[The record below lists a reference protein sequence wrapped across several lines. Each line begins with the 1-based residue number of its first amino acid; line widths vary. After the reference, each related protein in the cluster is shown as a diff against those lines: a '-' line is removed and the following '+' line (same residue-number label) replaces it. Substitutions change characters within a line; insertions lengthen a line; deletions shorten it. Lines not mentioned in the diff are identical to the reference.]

1 MEFKMLAGEFWF
13 GGYVHEGIH
22 QPISEE
28 SDYEIDLRLNVSPN
42 QAMPLFLSTKG
53 RYVWG
58 NQGFKVIFSQGNIEV
73 EGDANVYEGFK
84 NLKGAYLAAMQK
96 HFPFENI
103 KLDMELFENPVY
115 NSWIELTYD
124 QNEVDILKYAQTI
137 LDSGMPPGVLMIDD
151 GWSDYYGHWVFSDA
165 KFPNPKQMIDKLN
178 AQGFPV
184 MLWVSPYVTPDTVQ
198 YRELRDLDLLIK
210 TPEDKPFMLEWWNGF
225 SAVLDFSNPK
235 ANEWMDDQLTKLM
248 ELGIAGFKFDGGD
261 SQYYKA
267 DNVTYGNVTPDEQSY
282 LWGKFGAKYAL
293 NEFRITSKAGGMSLL
308 QRLADK
314 DHDWGETGVPSLV
327 PNSLLQ
333 GITGHPFCSPDMI
346 GGGQYLNFVGLDD
359 DALDNLLD
367 RELFIRHSEIAC
379 LMPAMQFSANPARIL
394 SKAEF
399 GKVLHTINIRKK
411 FQTQINEL
419 INHAKETG
427 EPILRYMTYEF
438 PEEPV
443 EALTDQFMLGNMILV
458 APAAEKGIDTR
469 SVYVP
474 KGNWK
479 YGEEIILSLGEEKR
493 FPCPLGELIV
503 LEKVQEA

>member
-1 MEFKMLAGEFWF
+1 MKLKMLEGEFWF
-13 GGYVHEGIH
+13 GGYVHEGIR
-22 QPISEE
+22 QPIGEE
-28 SDYEIDLRLNVSPN
+28 NHYEIDLRLNVSPN

-58 NQGFKVIFSQGNIEV
+58 NHGFKITFNHGMIDI
-73 EGDANVYEGFK
+73 EGDADVFEGFA

-96 HFPFENI
+96 HFPFKNI
-103 KLDMELFENPVY
+103 NLDMALFENPVY
-115 NSWIELTYD
+115 NSWIELTYY
-124 QNEVDILKYAQTI
+124 QNELDILKYAQTI

-165 KFPNPKQMIDKLN
+165 KFPNPKQMIEKLS

-198 YRELRDLDLLIK
+198 FRELRDLDLLIK
-210 TPEDKPFMLEWWNGF
+210 TTEDKPFMLEWWNGF

-235 ANEWMDDQLTKLM
+235 TNEWMDEQLNKLM
-248 ELGIAGFKFDGGD
+248 ALGVAGFKFDGGD
-261 SQYYKA
+261 SQYYKE
-267 DNVTYGNVTPDEQSY
+267 DNVTHGNVTPDEQSF
-282 LWGKFGAKYAL
+282 LWGKFGEKYAL
-293 NEFRITSKAGGMSLL
+293 NEFRITSKGGGLSLL

-359 DALDNLLD
+359 DALDDLLD
-367 RELFIRHSEIAC
+367 KELFIRHSEIAC

-394 SKAEF
+394 NEEEF
-399 GKVLHTINIRKK
+399 GKVLNTIDIRKK
-411 FQTQINEL
+411 YQEIIVQL
-419 INHAKETG
+419 VNHAKETG

-443 EALTDQFMLGNMILV
+443 ETITDQFMLGRTILV
-458 APAAEKGIDTR
+458 APAAEKGIETR

-479 YGEEIILSLGEEKR
+479 HEGETIVSVGEEKT
-493 FPCPLGELIV
+493 FSCLLGELII
-503 LEKVQEA
+503 LEKV